1 MFSDFRSL
9 ETAQAKP
16 NLVGII
22 KPLKEVGSSTLN
34 YRIKE
39 AFIHPS
45 ILAADPK
52 HNCER
57 ICLYKKPASPIINHW
72 RWAKIKY
79 EKEKKNRSER
89 FKRNESR
96 NLWLFNTPGHPSGQP
111 AQVIYLS
118 IRPSIHLES
127 DLQTTNSKLDNSKLK
142 TPIWMQRRDR
152 QSELITLPV

>member
-57 ICLYKKPASPIINHW
+57 ICLYKKPARPIINHW
-72 RWAKIKY
+72 R
-79 EKEKKNRSER
+79 
-89 FKRNESR
+89 
-96 NLWLFNTPGHPSGQP
+96 
-111 AQVIYLS
+111 
-118 IRPSIHLES
+118 
-127 DLQTTNSKLDNSKLK
+127 
-142 TPIWMQRRDR
+142 
-152 QSELITLPV
+152 